1 MPPVKHALLGASSA
15 ARWIACPPSAR
26 ATENLPDEE
35 SEYAAEGTRAHEVC
49 ESWLQVNLERWD
61 LLHRGSLLMTG
72 GYVGDYEDETPP
84 EMCRAANQYIDFI
97 HEQWALFPH
106 KPGVFI
112 EQEVDVSRWVPEGFG
127 TCDCLMIG
135 DGILHIV
142 DFKYG
147 KGVPVSPVRNPQLMY
162 YALGAYALFDG
173 IEEIDTVRM
182 SIVQPRIQEEPETWE
197 LSLADLLTWA
207 REVLTPAAQ
216 MAWKGEGEFCP
227 GPHCK
232 DHFCKAYPNC
242 RAWQDKYGP
251 LAGFEPLPQPAA
263 LTDEELGDWLRKVQ
277 GLAQYAR
284 DLEDYAQTALLEGR
298 SLPGWK
304 LVAGR
309 STRKWADQDA
319 AFKQMEADGINEAM
333 LYTRT
338 PISLTVAEKMIGEKK
353 FAETMSAFIT
363 KAPGAPKLAQD
374 SDPRPAYNPL
384 EGFKPTEE

>member
-49 ESWLQVNLERWD
+49 EVALRRNLKNWEQ
-61 LLHRGSLLMTG
+61 GQALMEVIPG
-72 GYVGDYEDETPP
+72 GALGKDEKSS
-84 EMCRAANQYIDFI
+84 EIIRAANQYIDFI

-112 EQEVDVSRWVPEGFG
+112 EQEVDVSRWVPGGFG

-227 GPHCK
+227 GHHCK

-309 STRKWADQDA
+309 STRKWVDQDA
-319 AFKQMEADGINEAM
+319 AFKQMEADGTNEAM

-338 PISLTVAEKMIGEKK
+338 PISLTVAEKMIGKKK

>member
-1 MPPVKHALLGASSA
+1 MPPGKHALLGASSA

-35 SEYAAEGTRAHEVC
+35 SEYAAEGTKAHEVC
-49 ESWLQVNLERWD
+49 EVALRRNLKNWEQ
-61 LLHRGSLLMTG
+61 GQALMEVIPG
-72 GYVGDYEDETPP
+72 GALGKDEKSS
-84 EMCRAANQYIDFI
+84 EIIRAANQYIDFI

-112 EQEVDVSRWVPEGFG
+112 EQEVVVTRWVPEGFG

-251 LAGFEPLPQPAA
+251 LAGFEPLPQPAT

-309 STRKWADQDA
+309 STRKWVDQDA
-319 AFKQMEADGINEAM
+319 AFKQMEADGTNEAM
-333 LYTRT
+333 LYPRT
-338 PISLTVAEKMIGEKK
+338 PISLTVAEKMIGKKK

>member
-1 MPPVKHALLGASSA
+1 MPPIKHALLGASSA

-35 SEYAAEGTRAHEVC
+35 SEYAAEGTKAHEVC
-49 ESWLQVNLERWD
+49 EVALRRNLKNWEQ
-61 LLHRGSLLMTG
+61 GQALMEVIPG
-72 GYVGDYEDETPP
+72 GALGKDEKSS
-84 EMCRAANQYIDFI
+84 EIIRAANQYIDFI

-112 EQEVDVSRWVPEGFG
+112 EQEVDVSRWVPGGFG

-227 GPHCK
+227 GTHCK

-251 LAGFEPLPQPAA
+251 LAGFEPLPQPAT

-277 GLAQYAR
+277 GLAQYTR

-309 STRKWADQDA
+309 STRKWVDQDA
-319 AFKQMEADGINEAM
+319 AFKQMEANGTNEAM

-338 PISLTVAEKMIGEKK
+338 PISLTVAEKMIGKKK